1 MTTKMILA
9 RLISLE
15 ISFSKGVEV
24 HWLAIAALITF
35 TSGAVNAS
43 EPVAESMP
51 VTEVASSIVSYD
63 LPPTYSPGIAGTGEF
78 KAAARLKP
86 GYKKVAKKSKPKKS
100 MLSRTERNQMALMAV
115 KLRPTNSLSLAFLN
129 DEDVESGADDLDI
142 HRSLSRPKV
151 ARTFDQDDDEEEI
164 EISDH
169 AKVRLFLAR
178 MKAVQA
184 HQSRFS

>member
-1 MTTKMILA
+1 M
-9 RLISLE
+9 
-15 ISFSKGVEV
+15 
-24 HWLAIAALITF
+24 HWLAIAALVTF
-35 TSGAVNAS
+35 VSGAVHAS

-51 VTEVASSIVSYD
+51 VTEVASVVAYD
-63 LPPTYSPGIAGTGEF
+63 LPPVYSPAIAGTGEF
-78 KAAARLKP
+78 KAASRIKP
-86 GYKKVAKKSKPKKS
+86 GYKKVAKTSKPKKS

-115 KLRPTNSLSLAFLN
+115 KLRPKNWLSFVFLN

-151 ARTFDQDDDEEEI
+151 AKDADQDDDEEEI